1 MSTQNQLLKELEN
14 INSSIKLVNNN
25 YIILF
30 DYIMSDKE
38 LTDGAKIFY
47 SLICNLANNDNNYIC
62 YGSLKYFSYK
72 LKVCEKSIKNYIREL
87 SEIGYIKRLSKKYFD
102 NGLYSTKLRL
112 QVNTDINVFIKRFEY
127 LKNKYPEFYINDDDV
142 IENIKEKNFSNNEK
156 SFPNKYKDFSN
167 DVEKNCPFNNK
178 YNTIVNNKVN
188 IKDLTAY
195 FFDFD
200 FDVIDSDLINEIMNI
215 YNSYGYNEKLKIYS
229 NLINKSEYSIKDLI
243 YLSFAYID
251 NETEYAVSY
260 GCELENV
267 INLFLS
273 NTNIQNIFDYNFD
286 TIPY

>member
-1 MSTQNQLLKELEN
+1 M
-14 INSSIKLVNNN
+14 
-25 YIILF
+25 
-30 DYIMSDKE
+30 
-38 LTDGAKIFY
+38 
-47 SLICNLANNDNNYIC
+47 
-62 YGSLKYFSYK
+62 
-72 LKVCEKSIKNYIREL
+72 
-87 SEIGYIKRLSKKYFD
+87 
-102 NGLYSTKLRL
+102 
-112 QVNTDINVFIKRFEY
+112 
-127 LKNKYPEFYINDDDV
+127 
-142 IENIKEKNFSNNEK
+142 
-156 SFPNKYKDFSN
+156 
-167 DVEKNCPFNNK
+167 
-178 YNTIVNNKVN
+178 N